1 MEHQVY
7 GESCWDDGKLA
18 NHQNNIPIGNA
29 SSPSKKTEYLNINSR
44 SRDRGTAESFYIDV
58 QRQEN
63 LRRIKLA
70 SAELPNVNYAFC
82 ATRGNNTFIFDD
94 GTAWTIT
101 IPEGTYTATDLA
113 LQLESQLQTTTGN
126 ASITVAIDVGS
137 TGNPTTLKMTITS
150 NATFDVTT
158 AKTGT
163 TQQQA
168 IRYNIGDMLGLPPFD
183 ASGAV
188 QTYTATSVGPNFVL
202 VSPCAIKL
210 SGIDYM
216 FINIANL
223 PGYITDS
230 NNIITSFK
238 VPLRSS
244 FGEIEYYT
252 NNVEYNSVLFNYDN
266 QTTINHLEVQLVAPW
281 GEVIDNNC
289 AEWSFMLELEY
300 Y

>member
-1 MEHQVY
+1 
-7 GESCWDDGKLA
+7 
-18 NHQNNIPIGNA
+18 
-29 SSPSKKTEYLNINSR
+29 
-44 SRDRGTAESFYIDV
+44 
-58 QRQEN
+58 
-63 LRRIKLA
+63 
-70 SAELPNVNYAFC
+70 
-82 ATRGNNTFIFDD
+82 
-94 GTAWTIT
+94 
-101 IPEGTYTATDLA
+101 
-113 LQLESQLQTTTGN
+113 
-126 ASITVAIDVGS
+126 
-137 TGNPTTLKMTITS
+137 
-150 NATFDVTT
+150 
-158 AKTGT
+158 
-163 TQQQA
+163 
-168 IRYNIGDMLGLPPFD
+168 MLGLPPFD

-188 QTYTATSVGPNFVL
+188 QVYTASAVGPNFVL

-223 PGYITDS
+223 SGYITDS

-289 AEWSFMLELEY
+289 AEWSFMLELEFY
-300 Y
+300 